1 MGAFL
6 KEDTAG
12 LGGRW
17 NVARSEEEVWNLGDQ
32 NTEKRKCL
40 FCGRDDAFGPGC
52 VAWHHLSEAGGYQ
65 QLEMWS
71 AAGRCSSSPLCL
83 SKPGVKGPEA

>member
-17 NVARSEEEVWNLGDQ
+17 DVARSEEEVWNLGDQ

-52 VAWHHLSEAGGYQ
+52 VAGHHLSEAGGYQ